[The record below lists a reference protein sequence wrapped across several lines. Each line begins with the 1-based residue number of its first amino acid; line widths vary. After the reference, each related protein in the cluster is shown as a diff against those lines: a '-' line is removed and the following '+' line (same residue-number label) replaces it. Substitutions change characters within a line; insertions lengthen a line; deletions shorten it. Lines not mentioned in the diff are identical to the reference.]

1 MRKLALLFAVLAAC
15 ADEPEP
21 TAAEEAEAIASPF
34 APSGSYAVEV
44 KVLADDCEPA
54 HAAPPPWQ
62 ARVLVQA
69 ERGRAKVNL
78 PLSSL
83 SAAGPSRATARSDFR
98 LEQGYT
104 VEHRSTPRLGCD
116 DFAIDA
122 TMVLT
127 DTSPTGFTIETTLD
141 YGDAAACGLPG
152 PRPCTTRFA
161 HTYTLVSSSCPA
173 ECTRGEHA
181 VAPGATFESPRWE
194 IDCECP
200 RTATSSSAP

>member
-1 MRKLALLFAVLAAC
+1 MRKLLLLFALIAAC
-15 ADEPEP
+15 ADEPE
-21 TAAEEAEAIASPF
+21 AAPPEELEAITSPF

-69 ERGRAKVNL
+69 EHGRAKVNL

-98 LEQGYT
+98 LEPGYT
-104 VEHRSTPRLGCD
+104 ARHRSTPRLGCD

-127 DTSPTGFTIETTLD
+127 ETSPTGFTIETTLD
-141 YGDAAACGLPG
+141 YGDASACGVPG

-161 HTYTLVSSSCPA
+161 HTFTLVAATCPA

-181 VAPGATFESPRWE
+181 IAPGATFESPRWE

-200 RTATSSSAP
+200 NASAP